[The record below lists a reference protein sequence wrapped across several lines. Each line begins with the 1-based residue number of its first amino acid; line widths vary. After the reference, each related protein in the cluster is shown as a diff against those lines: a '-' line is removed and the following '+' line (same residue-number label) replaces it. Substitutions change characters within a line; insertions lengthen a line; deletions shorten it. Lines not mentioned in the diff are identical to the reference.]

1 MASYKFKS
9 NIDED
14 LQTQIAFN
22 ELILQSIG
30 EGVCVVDQ
38 EKKISFANAAAVKM
52 LGLNLEEILS
62 QDYQKIFFKN
72 NKDNSSTDY
81 SEEFSPIQFALAE
94 GEPIQV
100 NYEIFYRGDG
110 SGFIAEYSC
119 VPLLKDEKIVGV
131 VVTFQDISE
140 RCDLEKAVSQSR
152 DKALEIAQEKA
163 NFLANM
169 SHEIRTPLNGIIGI
183 SELLAETNLSIG
195 QKDYI
200 ETLKSSA
207 NLLLNIVND
216 ILDFSKIEAG
226 KLQLEE
232 NDFNLYEI
240 TIKTIKLFK
249 PQAIKKQ
256 IKLDF
261 EIQEGIPTDLCGDSG
276 RLRQVLNNLIGNA
289 VKFTENGDVFLK
301 ISSKKENLLRFEVS
315 DTGIGIEK
323 SKQSQIFE
331 PFAQADASTT
341 RQFGGTGL
349 GLAISKQIV
358 QMMDGEIGVES
369 ELNKGSKFWFT
380 AYFKSPSVLESNNNV
395 SEKPVDNHLNKLN
408 KLNVLVVDDNPV
420 NLEVALGKLNKFGI
434 KTEGVENGFKAIEA
448 VQEKKYDLILM
459 DCRMPKMDGF
469 ETTRQI
475 RDLNG
480 EEKNIKIVAMT
491 ASVENDERQRCF
503 EVGMNDYLTKPL
515 SDETLIQIIEKHLL
529 FSLPNDLKSDITD
542 INQHQLAEIIDKK
555 TLQGF
560 IEIEKH
566 GEKDFA
572 REMLNIYINHV
583 ETQLPEMQNGFD
595 VRDLNLVKNKS
606 HLLRGSSGNIG
617 LLDLYQEFI
626 HLEEKV
632 ENDWFEAEIIFKR
645 IQEKFNKLKIKI
657 SYLSEIGD

>member
-1 MASYKFKS
+1 MTNYKSQSKVA
-9 NIDED
+9 ED
-14 LQTQIAFN
+14 LHEQIALN

-52 LGLNLEEILS
+52 LGWDLEELIS
-62 QDYQKIFFKN
+62 QDYQEIFFGNSKN
-72 NKDNSSTDY
+72 NSQPEYLDA
-81 SEEFSPIQFALAE
+81 FSPIQFALLE
-94 GEPIQV
+94 GETIQV
-100 NYEIFYRGDG
+100 NSEIFCRKNKTN
-110 SGFIAEYSC
+110 FVVEYSC
-119 VPLLKDEKIVGV
+119 VPLLKDNKIVGV

-140 RCDLEKAVSQSR
+140 RLDLEKAVAKAR
-152 DKALEIAQEKA
+152 DKALEMAQEKA

-232 NDFNLYEI
+232 TDFNLSELI
-240 TIKTIKLFK
+240 NKTIKLFK
-249 PQAIKKQ
+249 PQSLKKQ

-261 EIQEGIPTDLCGDSG
+261 EIQTNVKTELCGDAG
-276 RLRQVLNNLIGNA
+276 RLRQVLHNLIGNA
-289 VKFTENGDVFLK
+289 IKFTENGSVLIK
-301 ISSKKENLLRFEVS
+301 VSSQKDNLLRFEIS
-315 DTGIGIEK
+315 DTGIGIDP
-323 SKQSQIFE
+323 SKQSKIFE
-331 PFAQADASTT
+331 PFAQADISTT

-358 QMMDGEIGVES
+358 EMMDGEIGVES
-369 ELNKGSKFWFT
+369 ELNKGSTFWFT
-380 AYFKSPSVLESNNNV
+380 AYFKTPSIIEATDISTKDDYDYLT
-395 SEKPVDNHLNKLN
+395 KLS
-408 KLNVLVVDDNPV
+408 KINVLVVDDNPI
-420 NLEVALGKLNKFGI
+420 NQEVALGKLNKFGI
-434 KTEGVENGFKAIEA
+434 KTDAVENGFKAIEI

-475 RDLNG
+475 REL
-480 EEKNIKIVAMT
+480 ETETKNIKIIAMT

-503 EVGMNDYLTKPL
+503 DVGMNDYLTKPL
-515 SDETLIQIIEKHLL
+515 SDETLIAILEKHLL
-529 FSLPNDLKSDITD
+529 LSISSNCQNQPNVNRHPLE
-542 INQHQLAEIIDKK
+542 EIIDAK

-560 IEIEKH
+560 IEIENR
-566 GEKDFA
+566 GEKNFVQ
-572 REMLNIYINHV
+572 EMINLFLGHA
-583 ETQLPEMQNGFD
+583 ETQLAELKNGFA
-595 VRDLNLVKNKS
+595 VRDINLIKNKS

-617 LLDLYQEFI
+617 LLDLFQEFT
-626 HLEEKV
+626 HLEEIV
-632 ENDWFEAEIIFKR
+632 ENDWFEAETTLNR
-645 IQEKFNKLKIKI
+645 ILEKFNKVKIKV
-657 SYLSEIGD
+657 SYLSELGD